1 LLILVAALISGL
13 LLAIPIAAQTINGS
27 ISGLVTDPNGA
38 AIAAAIVKVI
48 NVDTGAARDAVTNEE
63 GLYLVQ
69 GLPVGVYTV
78 EVEKSGFGS
87 GTNRAQVSP
96 GTNAEINFKLSAG
109 PVTAQVEVTDKG
121 CILETRCRV
130 VVSVRRSL

>member
-1 LLILVAALISGL
+1 VGVTRL
-13 LLAIPIAAQTINGS
+13 LLDAPPNPRVQRTRVLASLGRSPLTRRPFGI
-27 ISGLVTDPNGA
+27 GLTFFNSWVLFEEL
-38 AIAAAIVKVI
+38 VI
-48 NVDTGAARDAVTNEE
+48 DR
-63 GLYLVQ
+63 
-69 GLPVGVYTV
+69 
-78 EVEKSGFGS
+78 GFGS